1 MAAGGFV
8 LAVSAIAC
16 STAHATPYQIQTI
29 AVPGAQATT
38 AWGINNSGS
47 VSGSYGDGSGQQG
60 FVFDVSGGTFARF
73 DIPGGNGGIVHGIND
88 GGEIVGGFHD
98 DQQLSSPFRGFVRSA
113 DGTTFTAFGDHATE
127 ALGINNEGIIVG
139 IHVELTGGYGFI
151 RNANGE
157 TQLFSN
163 SLIYGVNNLGA
174 TVGAFGDVAAIRL
187 ADGTLEIIGDAPS
200 NRAFAPFAINDTGD
214 VVGAYQAAAPSRAFI
229 QYADGQIDFLDIV
242 GAETSRAFGINNLG
256 QIVGDYITRDGQT
269 FGFIATPLPEPA
281 GFFGVALFLCAYARR
296 RITQA
301 GGCRDRI

>member
-187 ADGTLEIIGDAPS
+187 ADGT
-200 NRAFAPFAINDTGD
+200 GD